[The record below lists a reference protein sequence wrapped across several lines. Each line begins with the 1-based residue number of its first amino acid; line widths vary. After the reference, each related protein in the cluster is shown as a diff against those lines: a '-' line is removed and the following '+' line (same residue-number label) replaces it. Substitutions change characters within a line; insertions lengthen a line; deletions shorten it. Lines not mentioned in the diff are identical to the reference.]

1 MKKSYFNILPW
12 IYINYIKKR
21 NKNYI
26 SKKLKARKKKV
37 TLGFMVKKI
46 NI

>member
-37 TLGFMVKKI
+37 QTGIYGQK
-46 NI
+46 N